1 MKPAYDISY
10 RNEIV
15 ETQGRLFGH
24 FQSEHPEADG
34 QDFITAYMRG
44 ETRARIDDAAA
55 ILANMTAEELRDEF
69 VACDGYAIRPGKAID
84 PFTADWIGQFY
95 AYYQWQ
101 TGERSRDIVS
111 RFPTQVMCAAYPGL
125 HDLDLSLAAERMAGQ
140 MLHVSER

>member
-1 MKPAYDISY
+1 MNIS
-10 RNEIV
+10 EIISRIRRGEDSV
-15 ETQGRLFGH
+15 TQFKRQDFVSTSGC
-24 FQSEHPEADG
+24 ADG

-44 ETRARIDDAAA
+44 ETRARIDNAAA
-55 ILANMTAEELRDEF
+55 VLSNMTAEELCDEF
-69 VACDGYAIRPGKAID
+69 AAHDGYTIRPGKAID
-84 PFTADWIGQFY
+84 PFAADWIGQFY

-140 MLHVSER
+140 VLH